1 MNQNSKKKILKIAE
15 SAVMLGLAA
24 ALSMLK
30 LFDLPMGGSVTAFSM
45 LPILIIAYRYGFVWG
60 ISMGTIYGVIQMMLG
75 MSSLSYAT
83 NAWAVVCIILFDY
96 IVAFGVLGFGGF
108 FRKLKS
114 QPLGFALG
122 MTLGCALRFL
132 CHFITGVTVWSS
144 YAEDMPVALYSFVYN
159 GSYMLPE
166 LGITLVVG
174 VAVAS
179 VLDLRSESIRTLK
192 RSK

>member
-1 MNQNSKKKILKIAE
+1 
-15 SAVMLGLAA
+15 
-24 ALSMLK
+24 
-30 LFDLPMGGSVTAFSM
+30 MGGSVTAFSM
-45 LPILIIAYRYGFVWG
+45 LPILIIAYRYGFMWG
-60 ISMGTIYGVIQMMLG
+60 IGVGAIYGVVQMMLG

-83 NAWAVVCIILFDY
+83 NALAVVCIILFDY
-96 IVAFGVLGFGGF
+96 VVAFGVLGFGGF
-108 FRKLKS
+108 FRKLKN
-114 QPLGFALG
+114 QPLGFAFG
-122 MTLGCALRFL
+122 VSLGCALRFL

-144 YAEDMPVALYSFVYN
+144 YAEDMPVALYSLVYN

-179 VLDLRSESIRTLK
+179 VLDLRGESIRTLK